1 MKGSPTWT
9 QKRYTQLHLVKSLKK
24 KDIEGVASI
33 HQHSVELDVFYD
45 GGKLLEDTALA
56 LV

>member
-1 MKGSPTWT
+1 MEGSPTWT
-9 QKRYTQLHLVKSLKK
+9 QKRYRQLHLVKSLKK

-45 GGKLLEDTALA
+45 GGKLLEDTAST